1 MTGGRVRNRREID
14 EAARTASRHNSSG
27 ARVGPGGEEF
37 IPGLKNLRKQFAQ
50 LSDNPELKDAPKKL
64 RDQMKLVGKALMD
77 PTSTPAVRKWIAD
90 LFGTI
95 RGTFD
100 QESEQGTRH
109 PAARADQ
116 RQDPSALGFDQ
127 DVDARKIQKFTQAR
141 GAAAPRVTTAA
152 GAPAA
157 GAGGVVISGNITVV
171 ADNPDAF
178 LRELQKKAARQTATS
193 RGRFPGRSM
202 GLG

>member
-1 MTGGRVRNRREID
+1 
-14 EAARTASRHNSSG
+14 
-27 ARVGPGGEEF
+27 
-37 IPGLKNLRKQFAQ
+37 
-50 LSDNPELKDAPKKL
+50 
-64 RDQMKLVGKALMD
+64 MKLVGKALMD
-77 PTSTPAVRKWIAD
+77 PDLQPAVRKWIAD

-100 QESEQGTRH
+100 QEQNQGLKLRG
-109 PAARADQ
+109 AQLSDKILE
-116 RQDPSALGFDQ
+116 ALGFKE
-127 DVDARKIQKFTQAR
+127 DVDAKKIQRFTQAR

-178 LRELQKKAARQTATS
+178 LRELQKKAGRQTATS

>member
-1 MTGGRVRNRREID
+1 MIEGAKRAKQERVD
-14 EAARTASRHNSSG
+14 ELIRKRKEDADKLAADMKELADARAAAREAGFKALETQQFRALG
-27 ARVGPGGEEF
+27 LGPGGGEF

-64 RDQMKLVGKALMD
+64 RDQMKLAGKALMD
-77 PTSTPAVRKWIAD
+77 PDLQPAVRKWIAD

-100 QESEQGTRH
+100 QEQTRGSQ
-109 PAARADQ
+109 PRRVQLSDKILA
-116 RQDPSALGFDQ
+116 ALGFDQ

-152 GAPAA
+152 APRRLPLAA
-157 GAGGVVISGNITVV
+157 W
-171 ADNPDAF
+171 
-178 LRELQKKAARQTATS
+178 
-193 RGRFPGRSM
+193 
-202 GLG
+202 